1 MNATTIMW
9 TGQFI
14 IALQVRLQVHPLG
27 HRHITRLLLMHT
39 GVHIMST
46 PTLPPDSILR
56 SVIAMGM
63 DIEEGTV
70 DITMAAA
77 EAIHSASAVSV

>member
-1 MNATTIMW
+1 
-9 TGQFI
+9 
-14 IALQVRLQVHPLG
+14 
-27 HRHITRLLLMHT
+27 
-39 GVHIMST
+39 MST